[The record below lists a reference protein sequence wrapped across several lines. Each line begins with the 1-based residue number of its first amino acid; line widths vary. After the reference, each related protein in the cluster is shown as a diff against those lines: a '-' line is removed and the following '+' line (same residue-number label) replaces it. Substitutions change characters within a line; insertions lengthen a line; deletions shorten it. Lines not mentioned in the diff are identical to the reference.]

1 VPLSWLSTLSLRRLA
16 SSVVAGRAD
25 RHEGGGVG
33 LHGRMAGENLFAPL
47 ENVGRAFVT
56 LVEGWK
62 LVQVDLDRMV
72 QRCFA

>member
-1 VPLSWLSTLSLRRLA
+1 
-16 SSVVAGRAD
+16 
-25 RHEGGGVG
+25 
-33 LHGRMAGENLFAPL
+33 MAGENLFAPL